1 MLNLNYL
8 KRLGLHGS
16 RLLWRVFMILVPV
29 IGYSFWQ
36 ALKEML
42 ASSDEVREEHDEE
55 YGVFA
60 DGSPWYEN
68 RAHEDWQNL
77 YGHHNKG
84 F

>member
-42 ASSDEVREEHDEE
+42 ASSSDDQHQAGEEWGE
-55 YGVFA
+55 YA
-60 DGSPWYEN
+60 DGSPWYSN
-68 RAHEDWQNL
+68 ISHPQWSAY
-77 YGHHNKG
+77 YGDDRRK